1 MQGVLISTFKA
12 KHSHDFGILIC
23 QWGQGPANRSLHSG
37 WEAKDLFTGPWP
49 GTKQYR
55 KAHSVFQHISQQ
67 EHFGPSAIFGL
78 FPCLACKMPGN
89 SSASGSKPGFGNI
102 LEIENWLKP
111 YVSDPGFMSMYPA
124 DRSYAKRD
132 ADTLSSNNFEKMVR
146 EGSYILT
153 KI

>member
-1 MQGVLISTFKA
+1 MLISSLKA
-12 KHSHDFGILIC
+12 KHSHDFDMLMC

-37 WEAKDLFTGPWP
+37 WEAKDLFTGP
-49 GTKQYR
+49 GLAQNNTEKR
-55 KAHSVFQHISQQ
+55 ILSFHISQQ

-146 EGSYILT
+146 EGSYNLT